1 MIEPSAPHLDPAGFA
16 GWRWCDLG
24 PEELDLAWPLARLCG
39 AAADLAAWRATAEAW
54 LERDRRGGLGAL
66 ANASGV
72 IVALARFALAGSPA
86 AVLEVPWLG
95 AVEVTPRPRCLEAL
109 LHALGA
115 RARACGCA
123 AVRIARSGPSA
134 PALAELAARLGF
146 EAEPTRWRWPIDE
159 PRAGIDAPLGREPG
173 PWRGIADR
181 EGSAR

>member
-1 MIEPSAPHLDPAGFA
+1 MIESVLDRAGCE
-16 GWRWCDLG
+16 GWRWYDLG
-24 PEELDLAWPLARLCG
+24 RDELGLAWPLARLCG
-39 AAADLAAWRATAEAW
+39 AAGDLTAWCTTAEAW
-54 LERDRRGGLGAL
+54 LDRDRRGGLGAL

-72 IVALARFALAGSPA
+72 LVGLARFALTGSPPQ